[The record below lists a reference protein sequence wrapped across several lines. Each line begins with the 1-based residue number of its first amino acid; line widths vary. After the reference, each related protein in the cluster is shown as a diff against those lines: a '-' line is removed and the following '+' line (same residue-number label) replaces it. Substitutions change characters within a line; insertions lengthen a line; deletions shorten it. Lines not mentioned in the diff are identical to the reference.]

1 VFIYQQV
8 FNNIF
13 EIWKKTRLKMSFLT
27 MISPLS
33 FTKTSTFI
41 FFLSKMNYIF
51 SMSQRPLRICP
62 CAIICISLWVDQMTL
77 GKKLQVTLTPSH
89 TLSLTLTISLSLT
102 LTISL
107 SHSHNLFLILYFSI
121 VRHLDNKLRG
131 WPLFLVCSPQN
142 ECKNISYLFFSI
154 CSSDFLLAE
163 NRQHFIAAFLH
174 GLTIT
179 K

>member
-1 VFIYQQV
+1 
-8 FNNIF
+8 
-13 EIWKKTRLKMSFLT
+13 MSFLT

-89 TLSLTLTISLSLT
+89 TLSPSLSHSHNLSLT
-102 LTISL
+102 LTISFSYYNSLL
-107 SHSHNLFLILYFSI
+107 SDIWITSWGVDLYSLFAVHKMSAKTFLIFSSLF
-121 VRHLDNKLRG
+121 VHLIFFWLKIGSILLPLFCMVWPLPNKL
-131 WPLFLVCSPQN
+131 L
-142 ECKNISYLFFSI
+142 
-154 CSSDFLLAE
+154 
-163 NRQHFIAAFLH
+163 
-174 GLTIT
+174 IT
-179 K
+179 RMEWKLPS